1 MGLQDTDSSCY
12 SPPTPQENTKDK
24 RFAGWQE
31 GAQCLDPSSVE
42 MKNGQAAPQACAWKM
57 PLSPAPGT
65 FLHL

>member
-12 SPPTPQENTKDK
+12 SPPTPQENTKDR

-42 MKNGQAAPQACAWKM
+42 MM
-57 PLSPAPGT
+57 FSLSVFATPT
-65 FLHL
+65 R